1 MKFLVA
7 LAIIAALCIFEVA
20 ASYGVFFIPNA
31 PITTVR

>member
-20 ASYGVFFIPNA
+20 ASYGVFIPNA